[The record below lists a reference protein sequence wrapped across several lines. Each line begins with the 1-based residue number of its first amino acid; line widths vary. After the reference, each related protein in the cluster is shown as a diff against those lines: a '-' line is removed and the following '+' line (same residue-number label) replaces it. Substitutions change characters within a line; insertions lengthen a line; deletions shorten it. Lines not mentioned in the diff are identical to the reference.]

1 MNKYQETMSHI
12 EVDEEMKK
20 RILQNVQERLE
31 KEAGTEGGNIEQF
44 KAVEAGA
51 AIEQNKTKTR
61 KNTKQ
66 GVIVFI
72 KRFGSLAAIFAILFL
87 GVSTAMR
94 ITGGRPASSPS
105 YSTSPSYDSTAGGS
119 AASTTTNSPAYEA
132 EVAETA
138 ITAEEA
144 KDSLREEAADMAAEP
159 VDNEAPAA
167 EAAEAADSGA
177 ADMAAVA
184 DNEAPATSAAEATS
198 NASADTAPADVQADL
213 GGSAGA
219 LAGEETDH
227 KPGLFGGGVL
237 NGKTEKTE
245 KTGDEEVQ
253 DVVIVE
259 TGEPESAAAEEAVS
273 QAAVAE
279 ETLPDN
285 LGASVEEK
293 PKDKKEPASPQ
304 KEIEKVKPG
313 ISGDT
318 VAVIISIFIAVAAG
332 LAALIVILIY
342 MIRKRK

>member
-20 RILQNVQERLE
+20 RILQNVQGRLE

-44 KAVEAGA
+44 KAAEAGA

-94 ITGGRPASSPS
+94 ITGGRPTSSPS
-105 YSTSPSYDSTAGGS
+105 YSTSSSYDSTAGGS

-144 KDSLREEAADMAAEP
+144 KDSLREDAADMAAEP
-159 VDNEAPAA
+159 VDNEAP
-167 EAAEAADSGA
+167 AAEAADSGA

-219 LAGEETDH
+219 SAGEETDH

-332 LAALIVILIY
+332 LAALSVILIY

>member
-20 RILQNVQERLE
+20 RILQNVQDRLE
-31 KEAGTEGGNIEQF
+31 KEAGTEGGNIERF
-44 KAVEAGA
+44 KAAEAGA

-61 KNTKQ
+61 KNNKQ

-105 YSTSPSYDSTAGGS
+105 YSTSSSYDSTAGGS

-144 KDSLREEAADMAAEP
+144 KDSLREDAADMAAEP
-159 VDNEAPAA
+159 ADNEAPAA

-177 ADMAAVA
+177 TDMAAVA

-219 LAGEETDH
+219 SVGEETDH

-245 KTGDEEVQ
+245 GA
-253 DVVIVE
+253 I
-259 TGEPESAAAEEAVS
+259 AEEPAS
-273 QAAVAE
+273 ESIVAE
-279 ETLPDN
+279 DSLPDN

-304 KEIEKVKPG
+304 KEIEKVPPR

-318 VAVIISIFIAVAAG
+318 IAVAASIIIAVAAG

>member
-1 MNKYQETMSHI
+1 MNKYKETMSHI

-44 KAVEAGA
+44 KAAEAGA

-94 ITGGRPASSPS
+94 ITGGRPTSSPS
-105 YSTSPSYDSTAGGS
+105 YSTSPSYEMAGDP
-119 AASTTTNSPAYEA
+119 APAYEA
-132 EVAETA
+132 EVAENEMPA
-138 ITAEEA
+138 AEA
-144 KDSLREEAADMAAEP
+144 KDSAMEDAADMAAEP

-219 LAGEETDH
+219 SAGEETDH

-279 ETLPDN
+279 ETLSDN

-318 VAVIISIFIAVAAG
+318 IAVIISIFIAVAAG

-342 MIRKRK
+342 MIRKRR

>member
-44 KAVEAGA
+44 KAAEAGA

-94 ITGGRPASSPS
+94 ITGGRPTSSPS
-105 YSTSPSYDSTAGGS
+105 YSTSPAYDMAGDP
-119 AASTTTNSPAYEA
+119 APAYEA
-132 EVAETA
+132 EVAENA
-138 ITAEEA
+138 MPAEEA
-144 KDSLREEAADMAAEP
+144 KDGVVEEAAE
-159 VDNEAPAA
+159 
-167 EAAEAADSGA
+167 GA
-177 ADMAAVA
+177 ADMAAAA
-184 DNEAPATSAAEATS
+184 DNEAPVTSAAEAT
-198 NASADTAPADVQADL
+198 NNISADTAPADVQADL
-213 GGSAGA
+213 GGAAGA
-219 LAGEETDH
+219 SAEEETDH

-237 NGKTEKTE
+237 NGKTEKNE

-285 LGASVEEK
+285 LSASVEEK

-318 VAVIISIFIAVAAG
+318 IAVIISIFIAVAAG